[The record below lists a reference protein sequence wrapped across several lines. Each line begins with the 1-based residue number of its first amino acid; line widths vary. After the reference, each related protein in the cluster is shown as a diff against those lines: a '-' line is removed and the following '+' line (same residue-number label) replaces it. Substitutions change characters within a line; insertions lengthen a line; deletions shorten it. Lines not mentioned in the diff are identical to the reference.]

1 MNLREFEGILKKKYI
16 LLLSLVLFTICGH
29 ISDGANAGEL
39 TINVK
44 MTLSVV
50 SDRIEVRITATN
62 IGNEATHQMESTL
75 SIFDQSLKSPIL
87 RRLDVQQ
94 NHSFFFEVVRPVN
107 KRGVFP
113 FVGEVRFHDAK
124 LYPYSALA
132 AGTFKLDSKFFAGL
146 TAEVGDLTIK
156 KKETL
161 AIHVINHSKDPK
173 NVNAL
178 LYLPQALMTPEKNKR
193 LRLGSNGKSVL
204 EFPVQNR
211 FGKGGATYPVF
222 CILEYNDQGHHQAVI
237 LRPKIRL
244 DEPKN
249 WFIVTRWYWLSGLV
263 PIGFFWVMIALKRF
277 FK

>member
-1 MNLREFEGILKKKYI
+1 M
-16 LLLSLVLFTICGH
+16 LFTICRH
-29 ISDGANAGEL
+29 PSDGANAGEL

-50 SDRIEVRITATN
+50 SDRIEIRVTATN
-62 IGNEATHQMESTL
+62 IGNEATHQIESSL
-75 SIFDQSLKSPIL
+75 SIFDQSLKSEVL
-87 RRLDVQQ
+87 ERLDVQQ
-94 NHSFFFEVVRPVN
+94 DHSFLFEVFRPVN

-113 FVGEVRFHDAK
+113 FVGEVRSHDAK

-146 TAEVGDLTIK
+146 TAEVRDLTIK

-161 AIHVINHSKDPK
+161 AIHVTNLSKDPK
-173 NVNAL
+173 NVNAS
-178 LYLPQALMTPEKNKR
+178 LYLPQALITPKKHKY
-193 LRLGSNGKSVL
+193 LRLGSNGKSVI

-222 CILEYNDQGHHQAVI
+222 CVLKYNDHGHHQAVI
-237 LRPKIRL
+237 LRSKIRL

-249 WFIVTRWYWLSGLV
+249 WFNVTHWYWFAGLV
-263 PIGFFWVMIALKRF
+263 PISLFWVVIALKKLVKMREINRSQW
-277 FK
+277 